1 MNQINGRYLYDIN
14 TGKTLARRRDDIK
27 NSEDNPEY
35 NYDERKRYGDSDF
48 LLLKSVSTSY
58 AKDRY
63 DASDRVEMQ
72 DRACTVEDL
81 SFEQIVNLFTQGN
94 LVIDELKIGLDA
106 KNAKNIDIND
116 SNNITTVTFEY
127 GGKQYTLKCATDGT
141 TSQIDNS
148 SEVLEDSG
156 ISQVLSSGHFD
167 SLDELKSHYYLYDYN
182 ILYDIKEDGGIIHR
196 DYDRYKMLPIEAYL
210 EKVTLPLLRERFG
223 GDLNNREDW
232 NGKDIISRENR
243 TFSWLSNATDEQI
256 KEINSH
262 PEIYHLHLDYLPG
275 SDRTVGIGA
284 DPLELNKFLLEDG
297 GYQMNAEEIYSVN
310 VFTYGQQLNYGPGH
324 INSKCYVNYLR
335 SDGENVKFTDDA
347 AEKIKKV
354 SKEHPSDA
362 YLIML
367 GITADDDEDAI
378 WEKINNF
385 CKKTGS
391 SDPKSLSLESLY
403 ILTSRIEGN
412 KSYDQ
417 TVDELELVK
426 NSQKTTKMINDMCG
440 GKFWYD
446 WTKTGEASNPTNLK
460 DLFIKNYNYMK
471 NTTVST
477 KIKSSELPAD
487 AEIKEFRDWEKSG
500 EYFDDIVK
508 EFYYQIDDTDK
519 YMLKPEFANLPGSSF
534 YNDYG
539 FLADYMS
546 VRNTIIDI
554 NLRTEN
560 YNVPATKIED
570 FLKIPEK
577 FGVDNGI
584 FSFENFVNYY
594 RDLKNEDGD
603 YLFSTQ
609 SSNPNYDY
617 DVYDFNL
624 LMEDMYPEYYGDRDE
639 VDNESEQR
647 ANVKIAELFATGNLS
662 EEMLAFLDK
671 RFYNIKVEYSGYDNN
686 KNYDNR
692 NYANCISI
700 AGITIQL
707 PIPETNSKL
716 YTKEDLQNFGLD
728 RSAVEVATINNRTGE
743 TKYRL
748 KPTDKEQLRSDLI
761 NNYQEN
767 TSANEESVEINTVNT
782 NALISYG
789 NSIDADTLLS
799 AEILYTN
806 DESVKK
812 LETTILNGINEY
824 SDYLN
829 TDAKKKEFVNHI
841 IRRLNLAVGIK
852 NTTPPSLSK
861 EALNKLNENNIF
873 KQIDDII
880 HSSEF
885 KTLITD
891 PDSLNLPDGNLSAE
905 DFKQGDLGDCGL
917 VAAITSIVNTD
928 TGKKLIKDSIESTGD
943 NIVFHF
949 KGLGLTYEF
958 TMDEFNEFVKNEQHS
973 IGDADIMLIEMAFTK
988 LFQDYIDGKY
998 SNILPIG
1005 YFQGISTNIEK
1016 GFPLLFRIAS
1026 DYVVKALVPTNYA
1039 LKNNEVDLPK
1049 EELFNQHPCVA
1060 TVALPPGAKCT
1071 CTDGSTFSYEGRDA
1085 DLDGIL
1091 DGHYFGVVGMTKDSI
1106 SITNPW
1112 DPTTVYT
1119 MTWEEY
1125 YKLKGTLDFSA
1136 MFDKDEF
1143 EKSLFSVITDSY
1155 GNVTTIDGSQY
1166 TLSNATIAELFN
1178 LNNST
1183 DYTNKDLEKTVEEL
1197 FGWNTREKIN
1207 INSTNTNN
1215 IANARAK
1222 VNNFVSSTENQF
1234 EYSDVLEEMQKAAEK
1249 LNLTAA
1255 KTPGIYCQYT
1265 TQGSYLYIWNPQ
1277 TKKFKTFPINVRNA
1291 DGSISSEFT
1300 QSGKALKRTEI
1311 NLYYE
1316 ALLEA
1321 YKLGLNFTAIFPWV
1335 CNKDGVY
1342 YEFDKN
1348 IGEFKKKTN

>member
-14 TGKTLARRRDDIK
+14 TGKTLARRKDDIK

-35 NYDERKRYGDSDF
+35 NYDAIKNYGGSNF
-48 LLLKSVSTSY
+48 LLLKSVATSN

-63 DASDRVEMQ
+63 DLKDRAEMEA
-72 DRACTVEDL
+72 RACTVEDL

-94 LVIDELKIGLDA
+94 LVIDELKIGLEA

-127 GGKQYTLKCATDGT
+127 EGKQYTLKCATDAT

-156 ISQVLSSGHFD
+156 ISQILSSGHLV
-167 SLDELKSHYYLYDYN
+167 SIDELSSNYDLYDYD
-182 ILYDIKEDGGIIHR
+182 LRYDIQDGGIIHR
-196 DYDRYKMLPIEAYL
+196 DYSNCNMTPLDAYL
-210 EKVTLPLLRERFG
+210 NKVTLPLLRERFG
-223 GDLNNREDW
+223 GDLNNLEDW
-232 NGKDIISRENR
+232 NGEDYISRENS

-256 KEINSH
+256 EEINSH
-262 PEIYHLHLDYLPG
+262 PEIYHLHLEVSSVRG
-275 SDRTVGIGA
+275 ERSVGIGV

-297 GYQMNAEEIYSVN
+297 GYQMNAEETYSAN
-310 VFTYGQQLNYGPGH
+310 VIAYGDKLNGRRLDS
-324 INSKCYVNYLR
+324 NCSVEYLR

-347 AEKIKKV
+347 AEKIKKAI
-354 SKEHPSDA
+354 KEHPSDA

-367 GITADDDEDAI
+367 GITAEDDEDAI
-378 WEKINNF
+378 WGKINNF
-385 CKKTGS
+385 CKSTGS

-403 ILTSRIEGN
+403 ILTSKIENN
-412 KSYDQ
+412 KSYDEI
-417 TVDELELVK
+417 VDELELAK
-426 NSQKTTKMINDMCG
+426 NSQKTTKMINDMFG
-440 GKFWYD
+440 GKFWSEI
-446 WTKTGEASNPTNLK
+446 TGTGEASNPTNLNQ
-460 DLFIKNYNYMK
+460 LFIKNYNYMK

-487 AEIKEFRDWEKSG
+487 AEICEFNDWEKSN

-519 YMLKPEFANLPGSSF
+519 YILKPEIANLSGSAF
-534 YNDYG
+534 FDYD
-539 FLADYMS
+539 FFADYMS
-546 VRNTIIDI
+546 VRDTIIDI
-554 NLRTEN
+554 NLRTGN

-584 FSFENFVNYY
+584 FSFENFVNNY

-609 SSNPNYDY
+609 SSNPNRNY
-617 DVYDFNL
+617 DVYDFNC
-624 LMEDMYPEYYGDRDE
+624 LMEKMYPEYYGDRYE

-662 EEMLAFLDK
+662 EEMLAFLDME
-671 RFYNIKVEYSGYDNN
+671 VEYSDI
-686 KNYDNR
+686 D
-692 NYANCISI
+692 NCINI

-707 PIPETNSKL
+707 PIPETTSKL
-716 YTKEDLQNFGLD
+716 YSKEDLQNFGLD
-728 RSAVEVATINNRTGE
+728 RSVVEVATINNRTGE

-748 KPTDKEQLRSDLI
+748 KPTDKEQLRTDLT
-761 NNYQEN
+761 NNYQEDF
-767 TSANEESVEINTVNT
+767 SANEESVEINTVNT

-812 LETTILNGINEY
+812 LETTIINGINEY

-841 IRRLNLAVGIK
+841 IRRLNIAVGIN

-861 EALNKLNENNIF
+861 EALDKLNENNIF
-873 KQIDDII
+873 KQIDNII

-891 PDSLNLPDGNLSAE
+891 PDSLNLPDGELSAG
-905 DFKQGDLGDCGL
+905 DFCQGDLGDCGL
-917 VAAITSIVNTD
+917 VSAVVSIINTD

-943 NIVFHF
+943 SFVFKF
-949 KGLGLTYEF
+949 KGLGITYEF
-958 TMDEFNEFVKNEQHS
+958 TTDEFKEFVEKEKHS
-973 IGDADIMLIEMAFTK
+973 IGDTDIMLIEMAFTK
-988 LFQDYIDGKY
+988 LVQDHLDGKY
-998 SNILPIG
+998 PNILDHSLFPVV
-1005 YFQGISTNIEK
+1005 SRNIEK
-1016 GFPLLFRIAS
+1016 GFPLLFEIS
-1026 DYVVKALVPTNYA
+1026 PDTVVKALVPTNYA

-1060 TVALPPGAKCT
+1060 TVSLPSGAKCT
-1071 CTDGSTFSYEGRDA
+1071 CTDGSTFSYDGVDS
-1085 DLDGIL
+1085 DLDGKL
-1091 DGHYFGVVGMTKDSI
+1091 DDHSFSVVGMTKDSI

-1112 DPTTVYT
+1112 EPTTVYT

-1125 YKLKGTLDFSA
+1125 SKLKGTLNFSA

-1166 TLSNATIAELFN
+1166 TIPNATLAELFN

-1183 DYTNKDLEKTVEEL
+1183 DYTSKDLEKTVEEL
-1197 FGWNTREKIN
+1197 FGWNSREKIN

-1215 IANARAK
+1215 ITNVRAN
-1222 VNNFVSSTENQF
+1222 VNNFVSNTENLF
-1234 EYSDVLEEMQKAAEK
+1234 ESSDVLEEMQIAAEK

-1255 KTPGIYCQYT
+1255 KTQGIYCQYT
-1265 TQGSYLYIWNPQ
+1265 TQGSYLCIWDPQ
-1277 TKKFKTFPINVRNA
+1277 TKKFKTFPTNVRNA

-1300 QSGKALKRTEI
+1300 QSGKALKRTET

-1321 YKLGLNFTAIFPWV
+1321 YKLGLNFTANFPWV